1 MAIKSTTETNPDFYA
16 DFSSLQKLKT
26 TAKTDSSAALEK
38 VAQQFEQ
45 MFLSMLMKSMRD
57 ANESFSPDDD
67 VFNGKDVRFYQD
79 MMDSQLTSELSQGK
93 GIGLADVLVRQ
104 LSSQLGV
111 RMDAQEGDNKDR
123 KVSETQSML
132 TRAYSDAAG
141 AAASKVIGQ
150 IQHGY
155 TENPPSVTPIGDTL
169 ESLLARNS
177 LLSKDT
183 PNRSTLVVEENLP
196 DSFDSPEEFVTSLL
210 PVVEKMATQLGVD
223 PQVLLAQSALETGW
237 GKHIIRNADGSN
249 SYNLFNI
256 KAGRSWEGER
266 AQVSTL
272 EYRDG
277 VAQKERAHF
286 RAYGSYEESI
296 QDYVTFLKNSPR
308 YQQALEQADDPREYL
323 QQLQNAGYATDPRY
337 ADKITEI
344 FENRILAMGLG
355 SPKEG

>member
-38 VAQQFEQ
+38 VSQQFEQ

-57 ANESFSPDDD
+57 ANESFSSDD
-67 VFNGKDVRFYQD
+67 VFNSKDVRFYQD

-111 RMDAQEGDNKDR
+111 RMDTQDDDKKDR
-123 KVSETQSML
+123 NISETQSML
-132 TRAYSDAAG
+132 TRAYNDAAG
-141 AAASKVIGQ
+141 SAASKVIGQ
-150 IQHGY
+150 LQHGY
-155 TENPPSVTPIGDTL
+155 AENPPSVTPIGDTL
-169 ESLLARNS
+169 ESLLARNN

-183 PNRSTLVVEENLP
+183 QNHVPAVVEENLP
-196 DSFDSPEEFVTSLL
+196 DRFESPEEFVTGLL
-210 PVVEKMATQLGVD
+210 PIVEKMATQLGVD

-256 KAGRSWEGER
+256 KAGRSWEGDR

-272 EYRDG
+272 EYRNG
-277 VAQKERAHF
+277 VAQQERANF

>member
-57 ANESFSPDDD
+57 ANESFSSDD
-67 VFNGKDVRFYQD
+67 VFNSKDVRFYQD
-79 MMDSQLTSELSQGK
+79 MMDSQLTSELSQSK
-93 GIGLADVLVRQ
+93 GIGLSDVLVRQ
-104 LSSQLGV
+104 LSNQLGV
-111 RMDAQEGDNKDR
+111 KMDTDNDTK
-123 KVSETQSML
+123 KKHNISETQAML
-132 TRAYSDAAG
+132 TRAYNDAAG
-141 AAASKVIGQ
+141 SAASKVIGQ
-150 IQHGY
+150 IQQGY

-177 LLSKDT
+177 LLSK
-183 PNRSTLVVEENLP
+183 STEQSTATVIDENLP
-196 DSFDSPEEFVTSLL
+196 DSFDSPEEFVSTLL
-210 PVVEKMATQLGVD
+210 PVVEKMAVQLGVD

-237 GKHIIRNADGSN
+237 GKHIIRNSDGSN

-256 KAGRSWEGER
+256 KAGSSWDGDR

-272 EYRDG
+272 EYKNG
-277 VAQKERAHF
+277 VAQKERANF

-308 YQQALEQADDPREYL
+308 YQQALEQASDPREYL
-323 QQLQNAGYATDPRY
+323 QQLQSAGYATDPRY